1 MVYVS
6 ILIIH
11 EINQSLKAIYMIKM
25 ISFKNWWLSPSVT
38 LFFFFLNQLQHKF
51 FSIHLK
57 ERVFQLTEVS
67 LASFD
72 SYTQSPAAKPTDK
85 QNCLTWLLFFLVT
98 KFEDIYHR
106 PPPPPSL
113 PIFHLVKSYEIIK
126 NGSYKKIGSDL
137 NLANHFNKNILNKFP
152 NDTI

>member
-25 ISFKNWWLSPSVT
+25 ISFKIGDCPLVLPY
-38 LFFFFLNQLQHKF
+38 FFFFLTNF
-51 FSIHLK
+51 NTNFSIHLK

-72 SYTQSPAAKPTDK
+72 SYTQSPVAKPTDK
-85 QNCLTWLLFFLVT
+85 QNCLT
-98 KFEDIYHR
+98 
-106 PPPPPSL
+106 
-113 PIFHLVKSYEIIK
+113 
-126 NGSYKKIGSDL
+126 
-137 NLANHFNKNILNKFP
+137 
-152 NDTI
+152 